1 MESKKVSISSKRQ
14 ITIPQKF
21 FTLLGFNTEAEC
33 IMRGNELVLR
43 PVKENTSGEFAEQI
57 LADLIRQGY
66 SGEELLEKFKQTQRK
81 IRPAVEAM
89 LAEADRVAESKSGGY
104 SLEDVFGQVQIL
116 PPAAKFLKKL
126 KDKKLKSLYK
136 EAIEMICED
145 YSIGEE
151 KTGDLA
157 GMYGY
162 DIYYNKTN
170 YELAY
175 RVRQLDDL
183 IIIVI
188 MAGTREN
195 FYEELKR
202 YIRTI

>member
-1 MESKKVSISSKRQ
+1 MATATIPLKGSASMESKKVSISSKRQ

-33 IMRGNELVLR
+33 IMRENELVLR

-104 SLEDVFGQVQIL
+104 SLEDVFGT
-116 PPAAKFLKKL
+116 
-126 KDKKLKSLYK
+126 
-136 EAIEMICED
+136 ED
-145 YSIGEE
+145 E
-151 KTGDLA
+151 K
-157 GMYGY
+157 
-162 DIYYNKTN
+162 
-170 YELAY
+170 
-175 RVRQLDDL
+175 
-183 IIIVI
+183 
-188 MAGTREN
+188 
-195 FYEELKR
+195 
-202 YIRTI
+202 

>member
-1 MESKKVSISSKRQ
+1 MATATIPLKGSASMESKKVSISSKRQ

-43 PVKENTSGEFAEQI
+43 PVKENISGEFAEQV

-104 SLEDVFGQVQIL
+104 SLEDVFGT
-116 PPAAKFLKKL
+116 
-126 KDKKLKSLYK
+126 
-136 EAIEMICED
+136 ED
-145 YSIGEE
+145 E
-151 KTGDLA
+151 K
-157 GMYGY
+157 
-162 DIYYNKTN
+162 
-170 YELAY
+170 
-175 RVRQLDDL
+175 
-183 IIIVI
+183 
-188 MAGTREN
+188 
-195 FYEELKR
+195 
-202 YIRTI
+202 

>member
-1 MESKKVSISSKRQ
+1 MATATIPLKGSASMESKKVSISSKRQ

-33 IMRGNELVLR
+33 IMRGTELVLR

-104 SLEDVFGQVQIL
+104 SLEDVFGT
-116 PPAAKFLKKL
+116 
-126 KDKKLKSLYK
+126 
-136 EAIEMICED
+136 ED
-145 YSIGEE
+145 EI
-151 KTGDLA
+151 
-157 GMYGY
+157 
-162 DIYYNKTN
+162 
-170 YELAY
+170 
-175 RVRQLDDL
+175 
-183 IIIVI
+183 
-188 MAGTREN
+188 
-195 FYEELKR
+195 
-202 YIRTI
+202 

>member
-1 MESKKVSISSKRQ
+1 MATATIPLKGSASMESKKVSISSKRQ

-43 PVKENTSGEFAEQI
+43 PVKEYTSGEFAEQV

-104 SLEDVFGQVQIL
+104 SLEDVFGT
-116 PPAAKFLKKL
+116 
-126 KDKKLKSLYK
+126 
-136 EAIEMICED
+136 ED
-145 YSIGEE
+145 E
-151 KTGDLA
+151 K
-157 GMYGY
+157 
-162 DIYYNKTN
+162 
-170 YELAY
+170 
-175 RVRQLDDL
+175 
-183 IIIVI
+183 
-188 MAGTREN
+188 
-195 FYEELKR
+195 
-202 YIRTI
+202 

>member
-1 MESKKVSISSKRQ
+1 MATATIPLKGSASMESKKVSISSKRQ

-43 PVKENTSGEFAEQI
+43 PVNENTSGEFAEQI

-104 SLEDVFGQVQIL
+104 SLEDVFGT
-116 PPAAKFLKKL
+116 
-126 KDKKLKSLYK
+126 
-136 EAIEMICED
+136 ED
-145 YSIGEE
+145 E
-151 KTGDLA
+151 K
-157 GMYGY
+157 
-162 DIYYNKTN
+162 
-170 YELAY
+170 
-175 RVRQLDDL
+175 
-183 IIIVI
+183 
-188 MAGTREN
+188 
-195 FYEELKR
+195 
-202 YIRTI
+202 

>member
-43 PVKENTSGEFAEQI
+43 PVKENTSGEFA
-57 LADLIRQGY
+57 DLIRQGY

-104 SLEDVFGQVQIL
+104 SLEDVFGT
-116 PPAAKFLKKL
+116 
-126 KDKKLKSLYK
+126 
-136 EAIEMICED
+136 ED
-145 YSIGEE
+145 E
-151 KTGDLA
+151 K
-157 GMYGY
+157 
-162 DIYYNKTN
+162 
-170 YELAY
+170 
-175 RVRQLDDL
+175 
-183 IIIVI
+183 
-188 MAGTREN
+188 
-195 FYEELKR
+195 
-202 YIRTI
+202 

>member
-1 MESKKVSISSKRQ
+1 MATATIPLKGSASMESKKVSISSKRQ

-33 IMRGNELVLR
+33 IMRGNELVLL

-104 SLEDVFGQVQIL
+104 SLEDVFGT
-116 PPAAKFLKKL
+116 
-126 KDKKLKSLYK
+126 
-136 EAIEMICED
+136 ED
-145 YSIGEE
+145 E
-151 KTGDLA
+151 K
-157 GMYGY
+157 
-162 DIYYNKTN
+162 
-170 YELAY
+170 
-175 RVRQLDDL
+175 
-183 IIIVI
+183 
-188 MAGTREN
+188 
-195 FYEELKR
+195 
-202 YIRTI
+202 

>member
-1 MESKKVSISSKRQ
+1 M
-14 ITIPQKF
+14 T
-21 FTLLGFNTEAEC
+21 
-33 IMRGNELVLR
+33 
-43 PVKENTSGEFAEQI
+43 
-57 LADLIRQGY
+57 
-66 SGEELLEKFKQTQRK
+66 
-81 IRPAVEAM
+81 
-89 LAEADRVAESKSGGY
+89 
-104 SLEDVFGQVQIL
+104 QVQIL

-162 DIYYNKTN
+162 
-170 YELAY
+170 ELTY